1 MNCFAHQL
9 QLALVACAKT
19 HKDVSGFFGKVN
31 MLVNFIRSSNK
42 RQALLRDKQVSHFAK
57 LVEEGQ
63 IETGSGLN
71 QKPSIARAGDTRWV
85 PTLGL
90 SLV

>member
-1 MNCFAHQL
+1 
-9 QLALVACAKT
+9 
-19 HKDVSGFFGKVN
+19 

-42 RQALLRDKQVSHFAK
+42 RQELLRDKQVSQF
-57 LVEEGQ
+57 EESQ

-71 QKPSIARAGDTRWV
+71 QESSIARAGDTRWV